1 MRWEKPDDI
10 IKENKA
16 LVFQRNEVKKKIKY
30 CNIDSNKY
38 LSISPKRQNN
48 ELEKIKSQRQRSSSQ
63 INSERENKNNN
74 ISTINYNFSVII

>member
-63 INSERENKNNN
+63 INSERENKNIRSRN
-74 ISTINYNFSVII
+74 TRGRV